1 MPAEEVS
8 EVSGQYPDGR
18 NKNFEIFCEIL
29 SPYFAG
35 EEAESQD
42 DLLGLAELT
51 SDELKAA
58 FRSEF
63 NSMQCKPGI
72 IR

>member
-1 MPAEEVS
+1 MDNILMV
-8 EVSGQYPDGR
+8 
-18 NKNFEIFCEIL
+18 EICQIYCEIL
-29 SPYFAG
+29 SSYFTG
-35 EEAESQD
+35 EETESQD

-63 NSMQCKPGI
+63 
-72 IR
+72 

>member
-8 EVSGQYPDGR
+8 EVSGQYPDG
-18 NKNFEIFCEIL
+18 KIFRIL
-29 SPYFAG
+29 WNIFSLYFIG
-35 EEAESQD
+35 EETESQD

-58 FRSEF
+58 FRL
-63 NSMQCKPGI
+63 I
-72 IR
+72 